1 MGQKAENLSA
11 PSNSR
16 SQTRSKQRYRSIV
29 EAVASGVLSKGAI
42 LLVSAIS
49 VPLTVRYL
57 GAEQYG
63 IWITISTTMTLLA
76 VMDFGIANSL
86 TNFISDAFAK
96 DNRELAGRYAA
107 TAFWTMVLI
116 AVVLGLTGLAIVPR
130 VNWGSVFHL
139 QDPNLVAITTRTVA
153 AAYIVFVVS
162 LPAGLATKL
171 LGGYQE
177 VRTANVFGTLGSI
190 LSLLGILAVVWL
202 HGTLP
207 TLVLVY
213 AGALVL
219 ANACCLLWLWSWHK
233 PWLAP
238 APSRWDRSVVKSMMQ
253 SGSQFFVLQLAG
265 LVVFNSDNLVI
276 AHYLNP
282 AAVTPYSVT
291 WRLVGYSAALQT
303 LMVPALWPAYSEAYA
318 RGDML
323 WIRNTYWRVMK
334 ITMSVAGFF
343 CLLFVFAGR
352 TIIRYWAG
360 EVAVPQQ
367 SLVVVMCIW
376 VLISTLMNNEAC
388 ILAAANEIRLQAF
401 VGAIAAVVNLA
412 VTISLVQRIGTLGVI
427 LGTVIS
433 YIVIVVGP
441 QTWRVQRLLRYV

>member
-1 MGQKAENLSA
+1 MSEDIENVSPPVSPPSSA
-11 PSNSR
+11 
-16 SQTRSKQRYRSIV
+16 RSKQRYRRIV
-29 EAVASGVLSKGAI
+29 EAVASGVLSKGTI

-63 IWITISTTMTLLA
+63 IWITISTTVTLLA

-96 DNRELAGRYAA
+96 DNQELAGRYAT

-116 AVVLGLTGLAIVPR
+116 AVVLGLTGLAIVPK
-130 VNWGSVFHL
+130 VNWASVFHL
-139 QDPNLVAITTRTVA
+139 QNPDLVAITTRAVA
-153 AAYIVFVVS
+153 AAYIVFIIS

-190 LSLLGILAVVWL
+190 LSLLGIVAVVWL

-207 TLVLVY
+207 TLVLAY
-213 AGALVL
+213 AGALVV
-219 ANACCLLWLWSWHK
+219 ANACCLLWLWLWHK

-238 APSRWDRSVVKSMMQ
+238 VPSRWDRSVVKTMMQ

-291 WRLVGYSAALQT
+291 WRLVGYAAALQT
-303 LMVPALWPAYSEAYA
+303 LMIPALWPAYSEAYA

-323 WIRNTYWRVMK
+323 WIRRTYWRVMK
-334 ITMSVAGFF
+334 ITMSVAGLF
-343 CLLFVFAGR
+343 CLLFVFEGR

-360 EVAVPQQ
+360 DAAVPSQ
-367 SLVVVMCIW
+367 SLLVVMCVW
-376 VLISTLMNNEAC
+376 VLICTLMNNEAC
-388 ILAAANEIRLQAF
+388 VLVAVNEIRLQAWIS
-401 VGAIAAVVNLA
+401 AISAVINLA
-412 VTISLVQRIGTLGVI
+412 ITIWLVQRIGTLGVI
-427 LGTVIS
+427 LGTVFS
-433 YIVIVVGP
+433 YLLIVIGP
-441 QTWRVQRLLRYV
+441 QTWRVQRLLRS